1 MRSASCPRCL
11 KRDQTLLDV
20 KCFIQLCV
28 AKFYLML
35 NNKPRT
41 SQINL
46 MIQCPGQMIL
56 CFNVAS
62 LLQNIYNNQGQNGIF
77 FSFVYLNGTDDL
89 IQTESQIFV
98 PFCYFCMQPIILFLG
113 LGSE

>member
-1 MRSASCPRCL
+1 
-11 KRDQTLLDV
+11 
-20 KCFIQLCV
+20 
-28 AKFYLML
+28 
-35 NNKPRT
+35 
-41 SQINL
+41 

-98 PFCYFCMQPIILFLG
+98 PVCYFLHAAYYFILRIRIRMKNPKETLSIHLTGGENTPICVVNLTKKG
-113 LGSE
+113 L